1 MTILVLGGGASGMMA
16 ALSAAENGQHHVVLL
31 ERQARVGRKLLATGN
46 GRCNLT
52 NRRTSPAHYH
62 GEDPDFCKPALERFD
77 VPSTLDYFRSLGL
90 VTVTEPSGRVY
101 PFSDQANSVV
111 DVLRFSL
118 ERSNLELRNGCEVLK
133 VWRRRD
139 GYLLKTTCGDVSG
152 QRLIVA
158 AGGAA
163 GEKLGG
169 TSSGYAVLETL
180 GHRRTP
186 LCPALVQLITAGT
199 VTRALKG
206 IRAQATIRLLDG
218 SLCIAQS
225 CGELQFTETGISGP
239 AVFEISRAASVGPCG
254 RCILLDLMPQMEHA
268 QLVQLLKKK
277 CVSLPNRAAEDLFT
291 GILHNRLGKTL
302 VKIAGISMDTP
313 MISLTD
319 SALSHA
325 AETAKAF
332 ELRYA
337 GTQGMDC
344 AQVTA
349 GGIATADFDPYKLE
363 SSLAPGVYACG
374 EVLDIDGDCG
384 GFNLQWAWSSGRLAG
399 LSASGEAEQ

>member
-1 MTILVLGGGASGMMA
+1 
-16 ALSAAENGQHHVVLL
+16 
-31 ERQARVGRKLLATGN
+31 
-46 GRCNLT
+46 
-52 NRRTSPAHYH
+52 
-62 GEDPDFCKPALERFD
+62 
-77 VPSTLDYFRSLGL
+77 
-90 VTVTEPSGRVY
+90 
-101 PFSDQANSVV
+101 
-111 DVLRFSL
+111 
-118 ERSNLELRNGCEVLK
+118 
-133 VWRRRD
+133 
-139 GYLLKTTCGDVSG
+139 
-152 QRLIVA
+152 
-158 AGGAA
+158 
-163 GEKLGG
+163 
-169 TSSGYAVLETL
+169 
-180 GHRRTP
+180 
-186 LCPALVQLITAGT
+186 
-199 VTRALKG
+199 
-206 IRAQATIRLLDG
+206 
-218 SLCIAQS
+218 
-225 CGELQFTETGISGP
+225 
-239 AVFEISRAASVGPCG
+239 
-254 RCILLDLMPQMEHA
+254 MPQMEHA

-332 ELRYA
+332 EVRYA

-349 GGIATADFDPYKLE
+349 GGIATADFDPYTLE
-363 SSLAPGVYACG
+363 SRLAPGVYACG